1 MEQNYGNVNDMN
13 YISVENLELL
23 YSNIRNYFFDIHKLD
38 ILNYN
43 ANIKKIL
50 FENMK
55 LIYDTKYAPSLKT
68 KELNIITLKNLK
80 EILENEIKKS
90 NVKQDNNVDI
100 ISRENNI
107 YDRRN
112 EDNKV
117 LMPSSNTGTFNME
130 QNKNFSND
138 YDQLLSARN
147 SSIPK
152 KREVNFN
159 TEVIDSVSSEAL
171 TKNMETLLA
180 ERESFVKDINNTK
193 DTNKQTKI
201 INKEKNKEI
210 NTKIKDKNNYNNSN
224 NNNELP
230 NLEGFS
236 MEDDNYGTLFN
247 QDGSQNE
254 NQQHNIDDLNNFKTD
269 NNIENVDINNF
280 QYLPEQQEQQELQEQ
295 QEQQEPLV
303 EIKRQIIVIS
313 SSKRD
318 LEKYPNPYQYTIE
331 LKVPIENIISIK
343 LLNVLINISKVRNNI
358 NYLILDINNLNLLT
372 SNNDNINNQFALV
385 FENKIYNE
393 QINFNEPL
401 EKLDKFEISLKD
413 KNNNIP
419 ELKDN
424 SKKNEN
430 VLEFLIEYF

>member
-1 MEQNYGNVNDMN
+1 MEENNETKNVNDMN
-13 YISVENLELL
+13 YISVKNLELL
-23 YSNIRNYFFDIHKLD
+23 YSNIRNFFFDIHKLD
-38 ILNYN
+38 IINYN
-43 ANIKKIL
+43 ADIKKIL

-55 LIYDTKYAPSLKT
+55 LIYDTKYASSLKT
-68 KELNIITLKNLK
+68 KELNIITLKNIK
-80 EILENEIKKS
+80 EILEKEIKKS

-100 ISRENNI
+100 INRENNI
-107 YDRRN
+107 YDRKN

-117 LMPSSNTGTFNME
+117 LIPSSNIGTFNIE

-138 YDQLLSARN
+138 YDQLLSTRN
-147 SSIPK
+147 NSMSK
-152 KREVNFN
+152 KEEVNFN
-159 TEVIDSVSSEAL
+159 TENIESVSPGKL
-171 TKNMETLLA
+171 KKNMENLLA
-180 ERESFVKDINNTK
+180 ERDSFLNDMNNTK
-193 DTNKQTKI
+193 DKKKI
-201 INKEKNKEI
+201 NNEINNEI
-210 NTKIKDKNNYNNSN
+210 NTEINTEIKQKKNSN

-236 MEDDNYGTLFN
+236 MEDDNYGSLFN
-247 QDGSQNE
+247 QDENKNE
-254 NQQHNIDDLNNFKTD
+254 NKQQNTNIDDLKDFKTEKD
-269 NNIENVDINNF
+269 IENVDINNLE
-280 QYLPEQQEQQELQEQ
+280 YVPEQQQQ
-295 QEQQEPLV
+295 V
-303 EIKRQIIVIS
+303 EIKKQIIVIS

-318 LEKYPNPYQYTIE
+318 LEKYPNSYQYTIE

-343 LLNVLINISKVRNNI
+343 LLNVLVNITKVRNNI
-358 NYLILDINNLNLLT
+358 NYLILAINNLNLLT

-393 QINFNEPL
+393 QINFYEPL

-413 KNNNIP
+413 KNNKIP

>member
-1 MEQNYGNVNDMN
+1 MEENNINKNEIYKKVNNME
-13 YISVENLELL
+13 YISVDNLELL
-23 YSNIRNYFFDIHKLD
+23 YSNIRNFFFDIHKLD

-43 ANIKKIL
+43 ANIKEIL

-55 LIYDTKYAPSLKT
+55 LIYGTKHAPSLKT
-68 KELNIITLKNLK
+68 KELNIITLKNIK
-80 EILENEIKKS
+80 EILEQEVKKS

-107 YDRRN
+107 YNRKN

-117 LMPSSNTGTFNME
+117 LMPSSNNGTFNME

-138 YDQLLSARN
+138 YDKLLSVRN

-152 KREVNFN
+152 KKEVNFN
-159 TEVIDSVSSEAL
+159 TEVIDSVSPEAL

-180 ERESFVKDINNTK
+180 ERDSFLKDINNSN
-193 DTNKQTKI
+193 D
-201 INKEKNKEI
+201 NKEINKEI
-210 NTKIKDKNNYNNSN
+210 NTQINSNTEEKNNFNNT
-224 NNNELP
+224 NELP
-230 NLEGFS
+230 NFEGFAI
-236 MEDDNYGTLFN
+236 DDNNYGSVFK
-247 QDGSQNE
+247 DDFQNE
-254 NQQHNIDDLNNFKTD
+254 NQEQNVENLKDFKED
-269 NNIENVDINNF
+269 KNIENVDINNF
-280 QYLPEQQEQQELQEQ
+280 QYKSDAQEQQQNPQ
-295 QEQQEPLV
+295 V
-303 EIKRQIIVIS
+303 EIKKQIIVIS

-318 LEKYPNPYQYTIE
+318 LEKYPNPYQYTIK
-331 LKVPIENIISIK
+331 LKVAIENIITIK
-343 LLNVLINISKVRNNI
+343 LLNVLVNIPKVKNNI

-393 QINFNEPL
+393 QINFYEPL
-401 EKLDKFEISLKD
+401 EKLDNFEISLKD

-430 VLEFLIEYF
+430 ILEFLIEYF

>member
-1 MEQNYGNVNDMN
+1 MEENNINKNEIYKKVNNME
-13 YISVENLELL
+13 YISVDNLELL
-23 YSNIRNYFFDIHKLD
+23 YSNIRNFFFDIHKLD

-43 ANIKKIL
+43 ANIKEIL

-55 LIYDTKYAPSLKT
+55 LIYGTKHAPSLKT
-68 KELNIITLKNLK
+68 KELNIITLKNIK
-80 EILENEIKKS
+80 EILEQEVKKS

-107 YDRRN
+107 YNRKN

-117 LMPSSNTGTFNME
+117 LMPSSNNGTFNME

-138 YDQLLSARN
+138 YDKLLSVRN

-152 KREVNFN
+152 KKEVNFN
-159 TEVIDSVSSEAL
+159 TEVIDSVSPEAL

-180 ERESFVKDINNTK
+180 ERDSFLKDINNSN
-193 DTNKQTKI
+193 D
-201 INKEKNKEI
+201 NKEINKEI
-210 NTKIKDKNNYNNSN
+210 NTQINSNTEEKNNFNNT
-224 NNNELP
+224 NELP
-230 NLEGFS
+230 NFEGFAI
-236 MEDDNYGTLFN
+236 DDNNYGSVFK
-247 QDGSQNE
+247 DDFQNE
-254 NQQHNIDDLNNFKTD
+254 NQEQNVENLKDFKED
-269 NNIENVDINNF
+269 KNIENVDINNF
-280 QYLPEQQEQQELQEQ
+280 QYKSDAQEQQQNPQ
-295 QEQQEPLV
+295 V
-303 EIKRQIIVIS
+303 EIKKQIIVIS

-318 LEKYPNPYQYTIE
+318 LEKYPNPYQYTIK
-331 LKVPIENIISIK
+331 LKVAIENIITIK
-343 LLNVLINISKVRNNI
+343 LLNVLVNIPKVKNNI

-393 QINFNEPL
+393 QINFYEPL
-401 EKLDKFEISLKD
+401 EKLDNFEISLKD

-430 VLEFLIEYF
+430 ILVFLIEYF